1 MTITLYDTTLRDGTQ
16 GEGLSFS
23 ADDKLKIARKL
34 DGLGLHYIEGGWP
47 GSNPKDMA
55 FFERAQDLSL
65 KQAIVTAFGS
75 TRRADE
81 AVEEDDNIRSLV
93 AAGTQA
99 VALFGKSWDLHVHQ
113 VLNTS
118 LDENLCMIADS
129 VGYLKAQGR
138 EVIYDAE
145 HFFDGYCANPAY
157 ALRTLA
163 AAEEAGADVLVLCD
177 TNGGTLPSTLTA
189 IIEEVKKTTCTPL
202 GIHAHND
209 SEMAVANSLAAVQS
223 GIVHVQGTINGYGE
237 RCGNANLCSIIPA
250 LKLKLGHDCI
260 TDEQLRTLTSLS
272 HYVSE
277 LANLSP
283 DAHRP
288 YVGRSAFAHKGGTH
302 VNALLKC
309 EESYQHIDPQLVGN
323 CKRVVVSELSGKSN
337 IAYKLQEFGPN
348 LSLTSDQTRQVLQY
362 IKDLENQGFQFEG
375 AEGSVELLIR
385 RAQPGYEL
393 PFELLDFHVLVRS
406 NYNGGMA
413 AEATVKVQVGDQII
427 HTAAEGN
434 GPVNALDVAVRKALV
449 PFYPE
454 LADIHLIDYKVRI
467 LDGEA
472 GTAAQTRV
480 LIDSACGT
488 RTWST
493 VGSSTNIIEASW
505 QALADSLEYGLLVQN
520 GGVRENPQPMQQA
533 LYEFDEHLE
542 AGSG

>member
-1 MTITLYDTTLRDGTQ
+1 MTVTLYDTTLRDGTQ
-16 GEGLSFS
+16 REGLAFS
-23 ADDKLKIARKL
+23 VDDKLKIARRL
-34 DGLGLHYIEGGWP
+34 DEFGLHYIEGGWP

-55 FFERAQDLSL
+55 FFERARNLSL
-65 KQAIVTAFGS
+65 RQAVITAFGS
-75 TRRADE
+75 TRRANE
-81 AVEEDDNIRSLV
+81 AVEEDENIRSLLIT
-93 AAGTQA
+93 GTRT
-99 VALFGKSWDLHVHQ
+99 VTIFGKSWDLHVHR

-118 LDENLCMIADS
+118 LDENLRMIADS
-129 VGYLKAQGR
+129 VRYLKAQGR

-145 HFFDGYCANPAY
+145 HFFDGYQANPAY

-177 TNGGTLPSTLTA
+177 TNGGTLPSTLTL
-189 IIEEVKKTTCTPL
+189 IIEEVKKATCTPL

-209 SEMAVANSLAAVQS
+209 SELAVANSLAAVQA

-250 LKLKLGHDCI
+250 LMLKLGYDCI

-283 DAHRP
+283 DAHQP

-323 CKRVVVSELSGKSN
+323 SKRVVVSELSGKSN
-337 IAYKLQEFGPN
+337 IVYKAREFGLN
-348 LSLTSDQTRQVLQY
+348 LSLSGELARQVLQR
-362 IKDLENQGFQFEG
+362 IKELENRGFQFEG

-385 RAQPGYEL
+385 RAQPGYEP
-393 PFELLDFHVLVRS
+393 PFELLDFHVLVRN

-413 AEATVKVQVGDQII
+413 AEATVKVRVGDQII

-434 GPVNALDVAVRKALV
+434 GPVNALDMAVRKALL
-449 PFYPE
+449 PFYPQ
-454 LADIHLIDYKVRI
+454 LADIHLVDYKVRI

-505 QALADSLEYGLLVQN
+505 QALADSLEYGLLLHSSQSR
-520 GGVRENPQPMQQA
+520 RE
-533 LYEFDEHLE
+533 
-542 AGSG
+542 S

>member
-1 MTITLYDTTLRDGTQ
+1 MTVKLYDTTLRDGTQ

-34 DGLGLHYIEGGWP
+34 DEFGLHYIEGGWP

-55 FFERAQDLSL
+55 FFARAQDLPLRQS
-65 KQAIVTAFGS
+65 IITAFGS
-75 TRRADE
+75 TRRADQ
-81 AVEEDDNIRSLV
+81 AVEEDDNIRALV
-93 AAGTQA
+93 AASTQA
-99 VALFGKSWDLHVHQ
+99 VAIFGKSWDLHVYR

-118 LDENLCMIADS
+118 LDENLHMIADS
-129 VGYLKAQGR
+129 VRYLKAQGR

-145 HFFDGYCANPAY
+145 HFFDGYRANPTY

-177 TNGGTLPSTLTA
+177 TNGGTLPSILTA
-189 IIEEVKKTTCTPL
+189 IIEEVKEATCTPL

-209 SEMAVANSLAAVQS
+209 SDLAVANSLAAVQV

-250 LKLKLGHDCI
+250 LKLKLGYDCI
-260 TDEQLRTLTSLS
+260 PDGQLRTLASLS

-283 DAHRP
+283 NSHQP

-302 VNALLKC
+302 VNALIKC

-323 CKRVVVSELSGKSN
+323 CKRVVVSELAGKSN
-337 IAYKLQEFGPN
+337 IAYKAQEFDLDQS
-348 LSLTSDQTRQVLQY
+348 LSSDQTRQVLQR
-362 IKDLENQGFQFEG
+362 IKELENQGFQFEG

-385 RAQPGYEL
+385 RAQPGYES

-406 NYNGGMA
+406 DYNGGMA
-413 AEATVKVQVGDQII
+413 VEATVKVEVGDQII

-434 GPVNALDVAVRKALV
+434 GPVNALDLAVRKALL

-454 LADIHLIDYKVRI
+454 LADIHLTDYKVRI

-480 LIDSACGT
+480 LIDSACKG

-505 QALADSLEYGLLVQN
+505 QALADGLEYGLLIHN
-520 GGVRENPQPMQQA
+520 ERHSYPRFSESLA
-533 LYEFDEHLE
+533 F
-542 AGSG
+542 